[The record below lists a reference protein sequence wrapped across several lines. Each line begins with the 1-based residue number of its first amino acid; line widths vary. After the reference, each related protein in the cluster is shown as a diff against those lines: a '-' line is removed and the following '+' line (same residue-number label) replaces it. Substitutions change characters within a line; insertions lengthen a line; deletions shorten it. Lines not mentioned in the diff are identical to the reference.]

1 MIVKLISMNK
11 KFSTLAIAVAAFCL
25 ASCHCDDDTSTTSK
39 YITVA
44 TSIGQMT
51 RTTTDADGNQEF
63 AKDDKIS
70 IYAWTGNATAVPADF
85 VVNNSINTYDGAKW
99 TASPQM
105 LWKDMETP
113 HYFLGIYPNRA
124 VTDFTA
130 DEYALDTEKQEASDL
145 LVAVNTGIEGAGITA
160 TANPVSLMFNHVMS
174 KLIVNLQFRNQWATT
189 PTVASV
195 TATAKN
201 AATVNY
207 VAATGT
213 VVTATGEQSDI
224 VLPATA
230 ANTCYTSIMVPQS
243 DFRTINIVIDGKT
256 YTFTHTE
263 DIALESG
270 KYTTVNLIVGR
281 NEITLGSVSINNW
294 LEGSSINGGEAQT
307 DNQ

>member
-1 MIVKLISMNK
+1 MNK
-11 KFSTLAIAVAAFCL
+11 KFSTLAIAFAAFCL
-25 ASCHCDDDTSTTSK
+25 TSCHCDDDTSTTSK

-51 RTTTDADGNQEF
+51 RTTTDADGNQKF

-174 KLIVNLQFRNQWATT
+174 KLIVNLQFRN
-189 PTVASV
+189 
-195 TATAKN
+195 
-201 AATVNY
+201 
-207 VAATGT
+207 
-213 VVTATGEQSDI
+213 
-224 VLPATA
+224 
-230 ANTCYTSIMVPQS
+230 
-243 DFRTINIVIDGKT
+243 
-256 YTFTHTE
+256 
-263 DIALESG
+263 
-270 KYTTVNLIVGR
+270 
-281 NEITLGSVSINNW
+281 
-294 LEGSSINGGEAQT
+294 
-307 DNQ
+307 